1 MRLQREQM
9 LLYAVTDRSWLK
21 ERSLA
26 QMVEEA
32 LIAGVTLVQYR
43 DKEAS
48 REGRI
53 AEAKRIHEITKRYG
67 VPLIINDDIEVAALV
82 NAEGVH
88 LGQEDTSI
96 SNARS
101 RLGRDI
107 IIGAT
112 AHTVEEARAA
122 QAAGA
127 DYLGAGAVFTSRT
140 KSNTIPL
147 SFDTLAAIC
156 KAVTIPVVA
165 IGGITRDNIHLLK
178 GTHIDGVAVVS
189 AIFASRN
196 ISESVKDMKELAK
209 LVSGING

>member
-1 MRLQREQM
+1 MRLQREHM

-43 DKEAS
+43 DKES
-48 REGRI
+48 LREERI
-53 AEAKRIHEITKRYG
+53 AEAKRLHEITKRYG
-67 VPLIINDDIEVAALV
+67 VPLIINDDIEAAALV

-96 SNARS
+96 SYARS

-112 AHTVEEARAA
+112 AHTVEEALAA

-127 DYLGAGAVFTSRT
+127 DYLGAGAVFTSTT
-140 KSNTIPL
+140 KSNTIPMSL
-147 SFDTLAAIC
+147 DTLAAIC

-178 GTHIDGVAVVS
+178 GTQIDGVAVVS

-196 ISESVKDMKELAK
+196 IGESVKDMKELAK
-209 LVSGING
+209 LVSGRNG